1 MGEEIDQFCEDLR
14 TKLTVIENHL
24 TTVGDSIKAAPSE
37 AKEAISAKIDAA
49 KTMHAQNMQVI
60 ADTKGK
66 LEARV
71 QERKSEI
78 ASEIQEWKTNRETEK
93 LEHRAKKAE
102 NYAIFA
108 IEFAAAAT
116 AEADLA
122 VLEAIAARRETKEV

>member
-1 MGEEIDQFCEDLR
+1 MCKRGSP
-14 TKLTVIENHL
+14 KL
-24 TTVGDSIKAAPSE
+24 P
-37 AKEAISAKIDAA
+37 
-49 KTMHAQNMQVI
+49 
-60 ADTKGK
+60 
-66 LEARV
+66 
-71 QERKSEI
+71 
-78 ASEIQEWKTNRETEK
+78 SEIQEWKTNRETEK